1 LIAAAVDLFIQ
12 IGIDPW
18 GVRRVMRIGQVAPD
32 LKAGEVWIDNIWL
45 YRPDRSTHEH
55 PVWEQVGELTR
66 SRTIA

>member
-1 LIAAAVDLFIQ
+1 
-12 IGIDPW
+12 
-18 GVRRVMRIGQVAPD
+18 MRIGQVAPD

-45 YRPDRSTHEH
+45 YRPDRSTREQ